1 MPLSSCSD
9 AAIKKRD
16 DDRACEDE
24 DKKSDER
31 LEKRGVTRIATSGAP
46 HGVEPEIAYSCVM
59 SSTGGAFSDSD
70 HTEVIAALEDTVL
83 GGGLRRL
90 FRQVDGIAITPAD
103 DASNSASV
111 PEAFIGG
118 SDIVRRA
125 LRVSF
130 SVSGTS
136 ARDVERR
143 LLAAN
148 MHEPPPHRSFGQCT
162 YELDR
167 DAAASELVDFALR
180 GLRALATRPVDG
192 RWNFAVMKS
201 TSA

>member
-1 MPLSSCSD
+1 MNSWRSG
-9 AAIKKRD
+9 A
-16 DDRACEDE
+16 
-24 DKKSDER
+24 
-31 LEKRGVTRIATSGAP
+31 VTRIATSGAP

-148 MHEPPPHRSFGQCT
+148 MHEPPPRRSFGQCT

-192 RWNFAVMKS
+192 RWSFAVMKS

>member
-1 MPLSSCSD
+1 
-9 AAIKKRD
+9 
-16 DDRACEDE
+16 
-24 DKKSDER
+24 
-31 LEKRGVTRIATSGAP
+31 
-46 HGVEPEIAYSCVM
+46 M

-90 FRQVDGIAITPAD
+90 FRQVDGIVIMPAD
-103 DASNSASV
+103 DASNSTSV
-111 PEAFIGG
+111 PEALIGG

-125 LRVSF
+125 LRVTF

-136 ARDVERR
+136 GRDVERR
-143 LLAAN
+143 LLTAN
-148 MHEPPPHRSFGQCT
+148 MNEPPPRRSFGHCT

-167 DAAASELVDFALR
+167 DATASELVDFALR

-192 RWNFAVMKS
+192 RWRFAVMKS
-201 TSA
+201 AGA